1 LKLYGGEMTPE
12 QFEAFEEARAESA
25 RIGWEPYMHNPAL
38 PYLLHGTKTPT
49 LLVWGTRD
57 RVVPRGCIDEYQKA
71 IPGAKVA
78 TIEGVGHRPEI
89 ENSTEFVRIV
99 SRFLS
104 E

>member
-1 LKLYGGEMTPE
+1 
-12 QFEAFEEARAESA
+12 
-25 RIGWEPYMHNPAL
+25 MHNPAL

-57 RVVPRGCIDEYQKA
+57 RVVPRGCIEEYTKA
-71 IPGAKVA
+71 IPAARVA
-78 TIEGVGHRPEI
+78 TIENAGHRPEI
-89 ENSTEFVRIV
+89 ENSTEFVKIV

>member
-1 LKLYGGEMTPE
+1 
-12 QFEAFEEARAESA
+12 
-25 RIGWEPYMHNPAL
+25 MHNPAL
-38 PYLLHGTKTPT
+38 PYLLRGTKTPT

-57 RVVPRGCIDEYQKA
+57 RVVPRGCVDAYKHA
-71 IPGAKVA
+71 IPGAQIA

-89 ENSTEFVRIV
+89 ENSDEFIRIV